1 VTSVLPFFYMMNLV
15 LLTRLF
21 YQFRDSPIRKKD
33 LPVKTLIEFAGFLLL
48 HWNGWLLASAVGIL
62 ILNILAYR
70 IEKRE
75 EQINLKRL
83 LILAGYFLLF
93 GLFFAPGFQIAFND
107 RLISFVV
114 QLSSYHL
121 LIEGLQKIHWISF
134 HIVLWGFLLSLN
146 EANIFIRYFFEVLQL
161 APLTRKSKMKAEID
175 MKEYNRG
182 RVIGFLERALIYFFM
197 ISGQYA
203 AIGFI
208 LTAKGITRFKE
219 LDRRDFAEYFL
230 IGTLLSAILAGA
242 IALLVKILLPS

>member
-1 VTSVLPFFYMMNLV
+1 MTHTLPFFYMMNLV
-15 LLTRLF
+15 LLSRLF
-21 YQFRDSPIRKKD
+21 YLFRDSPIRKKD
-33 LPVKTLIEFAGFLLL
+33 LPVKTLIELAGLLL
-48 HWNGWLLASAVGIL
+48 LQWGWWLLASAAGIL
-62 ILNILAYR
+62 ILNILAYQF
-70 IEKRE
+70 EMRE

-83 LILAGYFLLF
+83 LILSGYFLLF
-93 GLFFAPGFQIAFND
+93 GLFFAPGFKIAFNEQ
-107 RLISFVV
+107 LIPFIA
-114 QLSSYHL
+114 QLDSYHL
-121 LIEGLQKIHWISF
+121 LIEGLQNVHWASF
-134 HIVLWGFLLSLN
+134 HIVLWGLLLSLN

-161 APLTRKSKMKAEID
+161 APLSQKGKTKTEID

-219 LDRRDFAEYFL
+219 LERRDFAEYFL

-242 IALLVKILLPS
+242 IALLVKILLPA